1 VIATWTRQRR
11 RLPWRVVPAPTSQ
24 RDEAGSRVLF
34 FLRSANF
41 DRLFGPLLEALVE
54 RGHDVTVVVEKEKAL
69 GEGAG
74 AALAALAQEHERFS
88 YEHLAIPGDRWG
100 RIRHELRVA
109 VDYLRYLE
117 PEYRDAPAL
126 RARARRRASRGVRI
140 LAWPLRGSAPARE
153 LARRTLLRLQ
163 RLVPTAAPMRALVAE
178 RDPDLV
184 LVAPLVSIGSPQ
196 AEWIR
201 IAAELGIPSAF
212 PVASWDNLTNK
223 GVLQHIPSLTIV
235 WNEAQASE
243 AIEQQRVPRE
253 RVIVSGAHSYD
264 HWFERTPSTTREEF
278 AALTGLEGT
287 GPFLLYACSSR
298 FITGDE
304 TMFVQE
310 WLDRLRSSGSAALR
324 EIGVLIRPH
333 PLNAEHWESFS
344 PADRRTAVWP
354 RRGAL
359 PTSDERRA
367 GYFDSLHH
375 SAGVVGVNTSALVE
389 AAIARRPAFTV
400 LDERHRP
407 TQEGTLHFAQIAD
420 PSAGVLVVGRNW
432 EEHLTQLDATLAGQ
446 DLYAG
451 RIESFLARFVRPRG
465 LDRPAAPIVVAA
477 LEDLVARTR
486 SGGLPGARDRAIAR
500 TGS

>member
-1 VIATWTRQRR
+1 
-11 RLPWRVVPAPTSQ
+11 VPAPTPQ
-24 RDEAGSRVLF
+24 PDKAGSRVLF

-41 DRLFGPLLEALVE
+41 DRLFAPLLEALVE
-54 RGHDVTVVVEKEKAL
+54 RGHEVTVVVEKEKVL

-74 AALAALAQEHERFS
+74 AVLAGLAREHELFS
-88 YEHLAIPGDRWG
+88 YEPLAIPGDRWG

-117 PEYRDAPAL
+117 PDYREASAL
-126 RARARRRASRGVRI
+126 RARASRRASRGIRI
-140 LAWPLRGSAPARE
+140 LAWPLLGSARARE
-153 LARRTLLRLQ
+153 LARRALLRLQ
-163 RLVPTAAPMRALVAE
+163 RYVPTPAAMRALVAA

-223 GVLQHIPSLTIV
+223 GVLQQVPALTIV
-235 WNEAQASE
+235 WNEVQAAE
-243 AIEQQRVPRE
+243 ARDQHRVPRE
-253 RVIVSGAHSYD
+253 LVIVSGAHSFD

-278 AALTGLEGT
+278 AALTGLGGT

-304 TMFVQE
+304 TTFVRE
-310 WLDRLRSSGSAALR
+310 WLDRVRSAGSAALR
-324 EIGVLIRPH
+324 EVGVLIRPH
-333 PLNAEHWESFS
+333 PLNAEHWESFR
-344 PADRRTAVWP
+344 PEDGRTVVWP

-367 GYFDSLHH
+367 GYFDSFHH

-389 AAIARRPAFTV
+389 AAIAHRPAFTV

-407 TQEGTLHFAQIAD
+407 TQEGTLHFSQIAD
-420 PSAGVLVVGRNW
+420 ADAGVLVVGRSW
-432 EEHLTQLDATLAGQ
+432 AEHLAQLETTLARP
-446 DLYAG
+446 DLHAA

-465 LDRPAAPIVVAA
+465 LDRPAAPIAVAA

-486 SGGLPGARDRAIAR
+486 RLPPRA
-500 TGS
+500 GK